1 MTPDAALA
9 WRVRHPVFFS
19 FLGVERF
26 RTQNI
31 QSVWK
36 DSVTFSPGF
45 QKSSIEYE
53 VTTHYT
59 YRPLAAILEFTS
71 RGSGANALELV

>member
-1 MTPDAALA
+1 MAGA
-9 WRVRHPVFFS
+9 VSGVFS
-19 FLGVERF
+19 FFGVEHL

-31 QSVWK
+31 QGVWK

>member
-1 MTPDAALA
+1 MAGA
-9 WRVRHPVFFS
+9 VSGVFS
-19 FLGVERF
+19 FFGVEHL

-31 QSVWK
+31 QGVWK
-36 DSVTFSPGF
+36 DSVMFSPGF

-59 YRPLAAILEFTS
+59 YRPLAAILEL
-71 RGSGANALELV
+71 GSNFDGAMLWSWYDLLF